1 MDTMICYSPS
11 IAQRLQLSEKKPW
24 ENFCESFKYT
34 QIEILI
40 FTRVL
45 IKLYYCCHF
54 RFTKRRVIL
63 LQPKQCSRS
72 ILSSRRMDQILL
84 RFGGPLSWKR
94 KSRNKSLS
102 SQTLVFRVLLL
113 YFFFHFKH
121 YSLLISSGSL
131 RRNRGSCG
139 IRADRT
145 RNDSIVERP
154 PIKRVFNS
162 RYPQRLVW

>member
-1 MDTMICYSPS
+1 MICYSPS

-24 ENFCESFKYT
+24 EIFCESFKYT
-34 QIEILI
+34 L
-40 FTRVL
+40 FFFRVFRVF
-45 IKLYYCCHF
+45 IKLYYCYHF

-63 LQPKQCSRS
+63 LLPRQCSRS
-72 ILSSRRMDQILL
+72 ILSSLRMDQIHL

-102 SQTLVFRVLLL
+102 SQTLALVVLLL
-113 YFFFHFKH
+113 EFFHYKL

-131 RRNRGSCG
+131 RRNRGPCG

-145 RNDSIVERP
+145 RNDSIVE
-154 PIKRVFNS
+154 
-162 RYPQRLVW
+162 